1 MGVLSFLLS
10 GPGLAGLAIAGAL
23 AVAGVQTW
31 RLHSCQAD
39 IAAQREQVA
48 ILGASLA
55 EQNRAV
61 EALRTEGIRRQAT
74 AAQALAKAE
83 GRAKVWDEQA
93 KRLQAALTARKPT
106 DSKECKDAWQEL
118 RK

>member
-1 MGVLSFLLS
+1 MLGMLLS
-10 GPGLAGLAIAGAL
+10 GPGLAGIAIAFCL
-23 AVAGVQTW
+23 AFGGVQTW

-39 IAAQREQVA
+39 S
-48 ILGASLA
+48 ASLKSQVTVMGSQIA

-61 EALRTEGIRRQAT
+61 ESLRVDSIRKQAQS
-74 AAQALAKAE
+74 AQALAKAE

-93 KRLQAALTARKPT
+93 KRLQAALTSRKPT
-106 DSKECKDAWQEL
+106 DSKECKDAWAEL